1 MLKNMIIAVSVTTLT
16 LISLPT
22 IVLAVEGVE
31 IDPSEDVMQITQTN
45 TTEQETSE
53 SGTRQ
58 ERIKSLKDKSTERIN
73 ASEIRRIEARCV
85 NAQQKLTN
93 LSVRLADSLERR
105 TVAYQNITSRLNELL
120 LKLQVAGVDTSEL
133 ELAVNEM
140 TSILNESIASA
151 DNFVQNLSDV
161 TEVECVSDPEAFK
174 LLLDEARQR
183 RVEIVSFQSEIQA
196 VKNEKVKPILQS
208 IRESLSPESVNE
220 EIEE

>member
-93 LSVRLADSLERR
+93 LSVRLGDSLERR

-120 LKLQVAGVDTSEL
+120 LKLQVAGVDTTEL